1 MKFHEVLRLTEPCRI
16 AVVGAGGKT
25 TTMLR
30 LAESCSGKVVLT
42 TTTHIGLDQV
52 ERVNKVSI
60 IEADEDI
67 MQMDWGNL
75 EKVTCITGPSL
86 DGNRLTSLTAQ
97 QLSALCAA
105 SKIFEFSVLIEADGA
120 RMLPL
125 KAPGINEPV
134 IPDWVDT
141 VIVMAG
147 LSAVGKNLDE
157 KSVFR
162 SEEYAKLSGIKPG
175 EEITPNS
182 MKEILCHETGGLKR
196 IPVGA
201 RRILIFNQADAVEQV
216 SEIMR
221 IAIYCKDYY
230 DQVLIGTIGLGKPEP
245 DIIARVENTAG
256 IILAAGG
263 STRLNGEPKQLLE
276 FQEETLLERAITTAN
291 KAGLAPI
298 IVVTGYQASLVKEAI
313 RSLDVE
319 VAENPDWRNGQS
331 TSIKAGLRLLGSRSG
346 AAVFMLVDQ
355 PFVPVELINTIV
367 AEHITSMVPIIA
379 PMVDDTRSN
388 PALFDRVTFT
398 ELMSLSGEMG
408 GRGIMGHFKHSWIPW
423 LDKRLL
429 LDIDTPEDL
438 EKCIHAA

>member
-1 MKFHEVLRLTEPCRI
+1 M
-16 AVVGAGGKT
+16 
-25 TTMLR
+25 R
-30 LAESCSGKVVLT
+30 LAGSCSGKVVFT

-52 ERVNKVSI
+52 EQVNKVI

-75 EKVTCITGPSL
+75 EKITCITGPSL
-86 DGNRLTSLTAQ
+86 DGNRLTSLTVQ
-97 QLSALCAA
+97 QLSALSEA
-105 SKIFEFSVLIEADGA
+105 SKIFAFSVLIEADGA

-125 KAPGINEPV
+125 KAPGKNEPV
-134 IPDWVDT
+134 IPEWVDT
-141 VIVMAG
+141 VIVVAG
-147 LSAVGKNLDE
+147 LSAVGRNLDD

-162 SEEYAKLSGIKPG
+162 PEEYAKLSGITLDN
-175 EEITPNS
+175 EITPNS
-182 MKEILCHETGGLKR
+182 LKEVLCHESGGLKR
-196 IPVGA
+196 IPDGA
-201 RRILIFNQADAVEQV
+201 RRILILNQADAIEQV

-221 IAIYCKDYY
+221 IAIYCNNHY
-230 DQVLIGTIGLGKPEP
+230 DQVLIGSIGPGQPEP

-256 IILAAGG
+256 IILAGG
-263 STRLNGEPKQLLE
+263 GATRMYGEPKQLLE
-276 FQEETLLERAITTAN
+276 FQEETLLERAIITAK

-298 IVVTGYQASLVKEAI
+298 IVVTGYQALLVKESI
-313 RSLDVE
+313 RKLDVE
-319 VAENPDWRNGQS
+319 VVDNPDWRNGQS
-331 TSIKAGLRLLGSRSG
+331 TSIKAGLRQLGSRSE

-367 AEHITSMVPIIA
+367 AEHITNMVPIIA

-388 PALFDRVTFT
+388 PVLFDRVTFT
-398 ELMSLSGEMG
+398 ELMSLSGETG
-408 GRGIMGHFKHSWIPW
+408 GRGIMGLFKHSWIPW